1 MKFSQNFIGTE
12 AVQPPEYSRTPT
24 SFRLR
29 SERNSPTRRSAQEG
43 RHQGFHPLVNHP
55 FPKIVWRRPET
66 GDRCENGE
74 RQSGYSCVY
83 FATYSQFTDNV
94 LLHRR
99 LNQRRRD
106 IPVSRNSLSWWLRTA
121 PTHFSVYIRFIW
133 HSLNSPLFTLW
144 KTPTSSLL
152 TPNSYLAETL
162 SSAQTKKS
170 GLRPLF
176 CPNGYQHASFSE
188 QNLTSLPSRI
198 IFVVRTAHILPH
210 IEQV

>member
-1 MKFSQNFIGTE
+1 MTKSRETFTIITVARRVSSSVERSLPKPQRRVRFPYPAPKNKHHPYGWCLFFGVRVPNRTHGFAPMKFSQNFIGTE

-55 FPKIVWRRPET
+55 FPIIVWRRPET

-99 LNQRRRD
+99 LNQRRHD
-106 IPVSRNSLSWWLRTA
+106 IPVSRNSLSWWTPSQILCK
-121 PTHFSVYIRFIW
+121 
-133 HSLNSPLFTLW
+133 PL
-144 KTPTSSLL
+144 
-152 TPNSYLAETL
+152 
-162 SSAQTKKS
+162 
-170 GLRPLF
+170 
-176 CPNGYQHASFSE
+176 
-188 QNLTSLPSRI
+188 
-198 IFVVRTAHILPH
+198 
-210 IEQV
+210 